1 MGRTRRGLVL
11 LLLGAAL
18 AVAGAACGG
27 GGSSSGTANGEGEG
41 GFTQYET
48 QMQALGNTLAETL
61 MSTGTANRT
70 ATDAQIKAN
79 LRKNQRALRAAA
91 SKLEKITPPPEA
103 AAGHALLR
111 KGVLEYAD
119 EIDGL
124 ITQLAKGNKQA
135 VYQVTALKG
144 VKDMTK
150 GTQAISKA
158 GYIIVLGG

>member
-1 MGRTRRGLVL
+1 

-18 AVAGAACGG
+18 AVAGAGCGG
-27 GGSSSGTANGEGEG
+27 GGSSSSSTNGDGEG

-48 QMQALGNTLAETL
+48 QMQALGTTLAETL
-61 MSTGTANRT
+61 ISTGTANRT
-70 ATDAQIKAN
+70 GTDAQIKAN

-91 SKLEKITPPPEA
+91 SKLDQITPPPEA
-103 AAGHALLR
+103 AAGHALLK

-119 EIDGL
+119 EINAL
-124 ITQLAKGNKQA
+124 IAQVDRGNKQA
-135 VYQVTALKG
+135 IFRVTALKG